1 MKVIDFYAL
10 PRSGQDRILDSCR
23 GTYEPRPIA
32 VTPGVR
38 PKAELWGALTVV
50 SAVAL
55 IALWAIGYGDLNSSL
70 ARHPIPFVAVFGAL
84 AFAIGLGIVQALAY
98 RAKVAGL
105 SVVPGIYLFAGNVI
119 DAREPRLRA
128 YPIEEAASVATK
140 GESELVV
147 VFPEARFV
155 FSVEEGRAAHAVQ
168 TLEQARTLL
177 APGPGDDVRRDLDA
191 LVPLAVAAPLAPTVA
206 IEPPAAGWLRF
217 RWVVPAV
224 AAVVGVTLFFARDR
238 ASDAALFAR
247 AKAHNDVA
255 AYGAYLAKG
264 HEHREE
270 VEKTLLPRAEL
281 KIAAEVGTV
290 EAIDE
295 LKKKYPETAIDK
307 EIEHARKVA
316 IVRAFEKARD
326 EKSLAAMLD
335 FEKTYPKHHLASD
348 VAKAKHV
355 LYQAALAEFKRG
367 LPERSGDVGAIA
379 DALIAYAEKVG
390 PKRKG
395 DALVGPA
402 VPVRVH
408 RVPSE
413 SMDRADDIVRRNPYY
428 NGEISLPT
436 RYLDDKGLAPHEKA
450 AAESFANALTK
461 GFSSEI
467 VRFEA
472 GETVTGD
479 ERPEVKV
486 PTVFIAYRL
495 EPSGNAFA
503 STRPRGIFMG
513 LVFFFYVRVVLPE
526 VEEPFLSKHTLD
538 VKVPVRMLLD
548 MEKPYPKGGEI
559 ERMVYDAML
568 KDGFAEV
575 QERYLKP
582 WFR

>member
-32 VTPGVR
+32 VAPGVR
-38 PKAELWGALTVV
+38 PNAELWAALSVAA
-50 SAVAL
+50 AVAL
-55 IALWAIGYGDLNSSL
+55 IALWAIGYGELESGL
-70 ARHPIPFVAVFGAL
+70 ARHPIPFVALFAGL
-84 AFAIGLGIVQALAY
+84 AFAVGLGVVQALAY
-98 RAKVAGL
+98 RAKVAGM
-105 SVVPGIYLFAGNVI
+105 SMVPGVYLFAGNVI
-119 DAREPRLRA
+119 DAREPTLVV
-128 YPIEEAASVATK
+128 YPIEEASSVAAK
-140 GESELVV
+140 GSSELVV
-147 VFPEARFV
+147 VFAEARFS
-155 FSVEEGRAAHAVQ
+155 FSVEEGRADHAAQ

-177 APGPGDDVRRDLDA
+177 APGPSDDVRRDLDA

-206 IEPPAAGWLRF
+206 LEPPAAGWLRF
-217 RWVVPAV
+217 RWAVPVVS
-224 AAVVGVTLFFARDR
+224 AAVGAGLFFARDS
-238 ASDAALFAR
+238 ASDSAMFAAAQKR
-247 AKAHNDVA
+247 NDVA

-264 HEHREE
+264 DAHREK

-281 KIAAEVGTV
+281 KIAAEKGTV

-295 LKKKYPETAIDK
+295 LKTRYPDTAIAA
-307 EIEHARKVA
+307 EIEHQRKVA

-326 EKSLAAMLD
+326 DKSLEAMLR
-335 FEKTYPKHHLASD
+335 FESTYPKHHLPSD

-355 LYQAALAEFKRG
+355 LYQAALAEFNKG
-367 LPERSGDVGAIA
+367 LPERSGDAGAIGS
-379 DALIAYAEKVG
+379 ALIAYAEKEG
-390 PKRKG
+390 PKRQG

-402 VPVRVH
+402 VAVRVH

-428 NGEISLPT
+428 NGESSLPT
-436 RYLDDKGLAPHEKA
+436 RYLDATGLERHEKA
-450 AAESFANALTK
+450 AADAFAKAFAK

-467 VRFEA
+467 LSFEP
-472 GETVTGD
+472 GETVEGP
-479 ERPEVKV
+479 ERPEVEV
-486 PTVFIAYRL
+486 PTVFVAYRL

-513 LVFFFYVRVVLPE
+513 LVFFFYIRVVVPGM
-526 VEEPFLSKHTLD
+526 EEPFLTKHTLD

-568 KDGFAEV
+568 EKGFAEV
-575 QERYLKP
+575 QSRYFES
-582 WFR
+582 WHR